1 MKVFLLIG
9 DRFGDL
15 TEATA
20 RVINAIHR
28 FSHAMKRAHDD
39 FREWSRS
46 VFEEEP
52 TIVVRTMPRSMFL
65 QTNTITPGGVWQFPD
80 MRAHKRQRHPR
91 WNGG

>member
-9 DRFGDL
+9 DRFGTL

-20 RVINAIHR
+20 RIINAIHR
-28 FSHAMKRAHDD
+28 FSTVAKRTHDD
-39 FREWSRS
+39 FREWARS

-52 TIVVRTMPRSMFL
+52 TIVVRIMPRSMFL
-65 QTNTITPGGVWQFPD
+65 QTNTITPGGVWRTPD
-80 MRAHKRQRHPR
+80 MRAHIRHRHPR